1 MEIIRL
7 NEIEYINCDDV
18 FKKAPIYCKDS
29 RNGRELIKNK
39 KIKDFIYVRL
49 KENKW
54 IISDGKSYKYDKIL
68 FKKLFIDTIKEIND
82 PIITDAKYD
91 TAPNIIH
98 LDNNEKFRD
107 NEGNVLEIE
116 TRGER
121 QVNNIYFKVK
131 DVMNGFG
138 MDNLITTIIDKRRID
153 SYCENIDYKYFNCK
167 ILGAAQKTTIK
178 KELYLTYEGILR
190 VLFASHNKK
199 VKTFIKWATETLFT
213 VQLGE
218 QDDKDNLASDL
229 LGVNAK
235 TIKDVFKTNSS
246 KTPVVYL
253 YLIGNAN
260 ELLKKNNYNKT
271 DILCKYGCTND
282 IERRCSEHDK
292 NFSKE
297 FNTKIE
303 LLCFSIIE
311 SKYIFEAESN
321 ITQYF
326 KSNTIEYK
334 NTQELLVI
342 NKKDITQIKQHY
354 KMIQNSYIGRYD
366 EMNNK
371 ISLLEKEII
380 ELNNKLL
387 IKDKDIE
394 ILIEKHKN
402 DLKDKDIQILEYKIK
417 LLELSK

>member
-39 KIKDFIYVRL
+39 KIKDYIYVRL

-54 IISDGKSYKYDKIL
+54 IITDGKSYKYDKIL
-68 FKKLFIDTIKEIND
+68 FKKLFIDTIKEINE
-82 PIITDAKYD
+82 PIIIDDKYELL
-91 TAPNIIH
+91 PEIIH

-107 NEGNVLEIE
+107 NEDNILEIE
-116 TRGER
+116 TVGER
-121 QVNNIYFKVK
+121 EVNSIYFKVK
-131 DVMNGFG
+131 DVMNGFN
-138 MDNLITTIIDKRRID
+138 MDRLNDILQDKNKC
-153 SYCENIDYKYFNCK
+153 YNENIDYKYFMINYTNSGNK
-167 ILGAAQKTTIK
+167 QIKK
-178 KELYLTYEGILR
+178 KELYLTYRGLLR
-190 VLFASHNKK
+190 VLFVSRNG
-199 VKTFIKWATETLFT
+199 KTDKFIKWATETLFT

-218 QDDKDNLASDL
+218 EQDKDNLASDL

-282 IERRCSEHDK
+282 LERRCSEHDK

-326 KSNTIEYK
+326 KSNIIEYK
-334 NTQELLVI
+334 NTHELIVI

>member
-1 MEIIRL
+1 MEIVKL

-39 KIKDFIYVRL
+39 KIKDFIYARL

-54 IISDGKSYKYDKIL
+54 TITDGKSYKYDKIL
-68 FKKLFIDTIKEIND
+68 FKKSFIDTIKEITE
-82 PIITDAKYD
+82 PIITDDKYD
-91 TAPNIIH
+91 TVPDDIH
-98 LDNNEKFRD
+98 LDNNEKFKD
-107 NEGNVLEIE
+107 DEGNILEIE
-116 TRGER
+116 TVGER
-121 QVNNIYFKVK
+121 KVNNIYFKVK
-131 DVMNGFG
+131 DVISGFN
-138 MDNLITTIIDKRRID
+138 MDRLNDIIIDKNTT
-153 SYCENIDYKYFNCK
+153 YNENIDYKFFYLKNNNNFGNK
-167 ILGAAQKTTIK
+167 QIKK
-178 KELYLTYEGILR
+178 KELYLKYKGLLR
-190 VLFASHNKK
+190 VLFVSRNG
-199 VKTFIKWATETLFT
+199 KTDKFIKWATETLFT

-218 QDDKDNLASDL
+218 QEDKDKLASNL

-260 ELLKKNNYNKT
+260 ELLKNNNYDKT
-271 DILCKYGCTND
+271 DILCKYGCTD
-282 IERRCSEHDK
+282 DLERRCSEHDK
-292 NFSKE
+292 KFSKE

-311 SKYIFEAESN
+311 SKYIFEAETN

-326 KSNTIEYK
+326 KSNVIEYK
-334 NTQELLVI
+334 NSKELIVI

-354 KMIQNSYIGRYD
+354 RMIQNSYIGRYD

-387 IKDKDIE
+387 IKDKDME

-402 DLKDKDIQILEYKIK
+402 ELKDKDIEILEYKIK
-417 LLELSK
+417 LLELK